1 MTIYTRMGDEGFTNR
16 PNGRRVR
23 KSDQQ
28 IDAVGAVDELNSSI
42 GWCFQAA
49 GDGRQEEIREALAP
63 LQSELLALGAVLAV
77 AGTDSPPDVELD
89 ESAVERME
97 RQIDAAWQ
105 KLPELKQFV
114 LSRGCELAC
123 RLHVARTICRRAER
137 AAVAAAEAEKRI
149 PTALFKYLNR
159 LSDLLF
165 ALARLANHNEGID
178 EQTWGRRKSQ

>member
-89 ESAVERME
+89 EVFSHRA
-97 RQIDAAWQ
+97 
-105 KLPELKQFV
+105 P
-114 LSRGCELAC
+114 RGPPRSHQWL
-123 RLHVARTICRRAER
+123 
-137 AAVAAAEAEKRI
+137 
-149 PTALFKYLNR
+149 
-159 LSDLLF
+159 
-165 ALARLANHNEGID
+165 
-178 EQTWGRRKSQ
+178 